1 MLDDKEVDPLAHE
14 AIARSA
20 LGAWWRQGARTM
32 ALRGPDW
39 AGLQTTPTVL
49 AMLVIVPLLLAL
61 AVERAYIE
69 GPAQFYW
76 QGLQGGW
83 LTMAVLAWVCWL
95 LLPQAPADRLPGAA
109 ALFTMLMAQ
118 WLPLLVVSTLILFP
132 LSRIATSG
140 GGQSVQW
147 VVWVLSMGAIAW
159 HVIAEVTLIWR
170 SRPGA
175 QWRKGFAGLAILGGV
190 ALNQWLFPAMHWY
203 PGSPADAQDRPASTM
218 PKLTQESFETQ
229 ARIFDERMQ
238 ALRSQTPGRVDV
250 YAITFAPYEGEEVF
264 RRESDLVADVMRSRF
279 DADGRVVELINHRDT
294 GGQSPW
300 ATTAN
305 LRRTILR
312 IAQVL
317 DREEDILF
325 IHLTSHGAR
334 DGKLSAW
341 FWPLDVDP
349 ATPEL
354 LSQWLD
360 EAGIRY
366 RVVSVSA
373 CYSGSWIAPLSG
385 PGTLVMTAADATHT
399 SAGCGRRSEL
409 TYFGRAVYDEQMRKT
424 LSFEAAHAAARP
436 VIEQREREAGKN
448 DGFSN
453 PQIAVGEDA
462 RRQLDRLARELAS
475 NKAATAAR

>member
-1 MLDDKEVDPLAHE
+1 
-14 AIARSA
+14 
-20 LGAWWRQGARTM
+20 
-32 ALRGPDW
+32 
-39 AGLQTTPTVL
+39 
-49 AMLVIVPLLLAL
+49 
-61 AVERAYIE
+61 
-69 GPAQFYW
+69 
-76 QGLQGGW
+76 
-83 LTMAVLAWVCWL
+83 
-95 LLPQAPADRLPGAA
+95 
-109 ALFTMLMAQ
+109 
-118 WLPLLVVSTLILFP
+118 
-132 LSRIATSG
+132 
-140 GGQSVQW
+140 
-147 VVWVLSMGAIAW
+147 
-159 HVIAEVTLIWR
+159 
-170 SRPGA
+170 
-175 QWRKGFAGLAILGGV
+175 
-190 ALNQWLFPAMHWY
+190 
-203 PGSPADAQDRPASTM
+203 
-218 PKLTQESFETQ
+218 
-229 ARIFDERMQ
+229 
-238 ALRSQTPGRVDV
+238 V

-264 RRESDLVADVMRSRF
+264 RRESDLVADVMRTRF
-279 DADGRVVELINHRDT
+279 DADGRVVELINHHDT
-294 GGQSPW
+294 GQQWPW

-312 IAQVL
+312 IAQVM

-334 DGKLSAW
+334 DGKLSAS
-341 FWPLDVDP
+341 FWPLTVDS

-354 LSQWLD
+354 LQQWLN

-424 LSFEAAHAAARP
+424 WSFEAAHAAARP

-462 RRQLDRLARELAS
+462 RRQLERLARELALDNS
-475 NKAATAAR
+475 PITTR